1 MAKKTKADK
10 IWAYKIKYPQATTRE
25 IATATKSSY
34 NYVHAL
40 MSKIGTP
47 KEVLEDAVYEM
58 TKHGM
63 PKTDRNADLNP
74 VGVSRANILD
84 TAKEYV
90 TKDRASDHGDMED
103 NFQRIAVYWN
113 AHLGLIDFIKTKDVA
128 AMMALLKIAR
138 IHSNPTHMDNWIDAC
153 GYMACGGEI
162 VGKG

>member
-1 MAKKTKADK
+1 MAKKSKADK
-10 IWAYKIKYPQATTRE
+10 IWAYKIRHPKATTRE

-47 KEVLEDAVYEM
+47 KEVLEGAVYEM

-63 PKTDRNADLNP
+63 PKTDYNADLNP
-74 VGVSRANILD
+74 GGVSRANILD

-90 TKDRASDHGDMED
+90 TKDRASDHGNMED
-103 NFQRIAVYWN
+103 NFNTIGAYWSV
-113 AHLGLIDFIKTKDVA
+113 HLGVKVDATDVA
-128 AMMALLKIAR
+128 VMMNLLKVAR
-138 IHSNPTHMDNWIDAC
+138 IKSNPKHPDNWVDAC

-162 VGKG
+162 AGKG

>member
-10 IWAYKIKYPQATTRE
+10 IWAYKIRHPKATTRE

-47 KEVLEDAVYEM
+47 KEVFEKEANKV
-58 TKHGM
+58 T
-63 PKTDRNADLNP
+63 
-74 VGVSRANILD
+74 RANILD

-90 TKDRASDHGDMED
+90 TKDRAADHGDMED
-103 NFQRIAVYWN
+103 NFQRIALYWN

-138 IHSNPTHMDNWIDAC
+138 IHSNPTHMDNWVDAC

-162 VGKG
+162 VSKG